1 MSKSSAHHD
10 TALEKWPYEAGTKQ
24 CPYKIAI
31 VGGGP
36 SGCAIVVRAI
46 RIGALSELCGFCI
59 NEVGGTSESSSHSF
73 PEFLAGVCLIDQ
85 GGASKFGGGKLQE
98 YVINSNTSGNKFVD
112 NIIEEKPENIP
123 KESIHQT
130 PLVELGGTPAA
141 SELLHFGYNI
151 APLSKVGNFLKD
163 VGTVVHGVL
172 NEGCFKESS
181 KCLLESKV
189 TSLQQVELHAGDSST
204 TLSVDKQRKKINGWR
219 IIASPSSCTSSN
231 GKDSPETVT
240 VYAHKVLLATGGHQ
254 ELPRLPNP
262 AHTRKLITSD
272 FALTHAGIESLRS
285 RLLKSNG
292 KDVRLNAGRVVIVG
306 GSHSAFSAAWVCLHK
321 LNADSTSLLGG
332 DDTRSSSSYDGIH
345 FGHNGICLVHKS
357 DIKVFYSSKA
367 NAEKDRYSYSNDN
380 NAAATP
386 TVSMISANGG
396 IMGSNASNAASKTLN
411 LIRDKV
417 TGHIH
422 PFGGLRGDAKQL
434 WRAVREGK
442 EQRVRLL
449 QVKQS
454 VVTANG
460 GSNHSS
466 SSPKQLSIVDKLFDE
481 ATVIIWA
488 CGYSSNLRGVN
499 VLDLDGA
506 PIALRTSKGQVEVD
520 EWGRILR
527 DTNYIPYPGILS
539 ADNSKANTISTE
551 SKNGDFQN
559 YDATIGVDSP
569 SIRSPS
575 RKQSLSQ
582 FNAHYALSR
591 DAAPYNPSAV
601 DGLLGS
607 GLGYGLQVLLD
618 NGQADGSS
626 GRADGVAVY
635 LKRVATLVLAQILG
649 NVVFGGNDINSWE
662 ERNLLI
668 KELKAATAR
677 MIKEQKGLQS
687 PSCQTDRRPNTV
699 TAFTPGSRHSYSE
712 GSRSLIAL
720 EDIEQVPTSVVTH
733 VHISNSPV
741 TLQKTQLSRKLIFPS
756 FTNNPDMTAKP
767 VRPMTTSSIDGRSAV
782 TDVESLTPNL
792 LKSGPLSSEAGSVNC
807 ISESKLLLTPVKDKS
822 SISPTSKQI
831 MSPAMQHDNDAIDSE
846 VELSPSSGKAVARSV
861 KRMLVNNNLD
871 RSMTPNNTTYQSNSS
886 PLTVGRAI
894 SAAAVASPVS
904 RSKVV
909 ESKTMHASNN
919 VVSHRKKNHT
929 KAKSTAGAVVSTKE
943 GTRLKLPL
951 IKSGDGRKAHEP
963 SGLKR
968 YSNK

>member
-1 MSKSSAHHD
+1 MSKSSAHPD
-10 TALEKWPYEAGTKQ
+10 IALEKWPYEAGTKQ

-123 KESIHQT
+123 KESIHKT

-151 APLSKVGNFLKD
+151 APLSKVGGFLKD

-181 KCLLESKV
+181 KCILESKV

-219 IIASPSSCTSSN
+219 IIASPSSGTSSN

-262 AHTRKLITSD
+262 AHSRKLITSD

-332 DDTRSSSSYDGIH
+332 DDRSSSSYDGIH

-386 TVSMISANGG
+386 TVSMTSANGG

-454 VVTANG
+454 VVTAIG
-460 GSNHSS
+460 GSSHTS

-488 CGYSSNLRGVN
+488 CGYSSNLKGVN

-527 DTNYIPYPGILS
+527 DTNCIPYPGILS
-539 ADNSKANTISTE
+539 ADNAKANTISTE

-569 SIRSPS
+569 FIRSPS

-733 VHISNSPV
+733 AHISNSPV
-741 TLQKTQLSRKLIFPS
+741 TLKKTQLSRKLIFPS

-822 SISPTSKQI
+822 SISPTSKQR
-831 MSPAMQHDNDAIDSE
+831 MSPAMEHDNDAIDSE

-909 ESKTMHASNN
+909 ESKTMPVSNN

>member
-1 MSKSSAHHD
+1 MSKSSAHSD

-59 NEVGGTSESSSHSF
+59 NEGGGTSESSSHSF

-112 NIIEEKPENIP
+112 NIIEEKPEHIP
-123 KESIHQT
+123 KESIHKT

-151 APLSKVGNFLKD
+151 APLSKVGDFLKD

-181 KCLLESKV
+181 KCILESKV
-189 TSLQQVELHAGDSST
+189 TSLQQVELHTGDSST
-204 TLSVDKQRKKINGWR
+204 TLSVEKQRKKINGWR
-219 IIASPSSCTSSN
+219 IIASPSSGTSSN

-321 LNADSTSLLGG
+321 LNADTASLLGG
-332 DDTRSSSSYDGIH
+332 DDRSSYDGIH

-460 GSNHSS
+460 GGSNHSS

-499 VLDLDGA
+499 VLDPDGA

-539 ADNSKANTISTE
+539 ADNAKANTISTE
-551 SKNGDFQN
+551 SKIGDLQN

-569 SIRSPS
+569 FIRSPS

-591 DAAPYNPSAV
+591 DASPYNPSAV

-687 PSCQTDRRPNTV
+687 PSCHTDRRPNTV
-699 TAFTPGSRHSYSE
+699 TAFTPGSRNSYSE
-712 GSRSLIAL
+712 GSRSLIGL

-733 VHISNSPV
+733 AHISNSPV

-756 FTNNPDMTAKP
+756 FTNNPDMTAKQ

-792 LKSGPLSSEAGSVNC
+792 LKSGPLPSEAGPVNC

-822 SISPTSKQI
+822 SISPTSKQR

-871 RSMTPNNTTYQSNSS
+871 RSMTPNNTTYQSNNS

-909 ESKTMHASNN
+909 VSKTMPASNN
-919 VVSHRKKNHT
+919 AVSQRKKNHT

-951 IKSGDGRKAHEP
+951 IKSSTTGDGRKAHEP

-968 YSNK
+968 SNK